1 MNRTPA
7 APRDPRPSGRARPAS
22 STPAPDQPRYAQIAT
37 QLREAIARGEYPVG
51 AQLPTELELCE
62 RLKVSRFTIR
72 EAIRVLA
79 NAGLVRRKPRAG
91 TVVTALPD
99 ETRYAQGITS
109 VRDLFQYAQ
118 STDFQYVY
126 IGRQRLSKEEARR
139 MGATVGE
146 EWIYAVAIR
155 RDKPGGRAFGITRLY
170 LNPALEGIEAMLRNS
185 HEPVYSMIERGY
197 NVRIE
202 RIEQSI
208 AGVVI
213 DAQDAANLGV
223 PAGSA
228 GLLITR
234 SYYDRGGRLLE
245 MADNTHPA
253 ERFTYHMVL
262 KR

>member
-1 MNRTPA
+1 MTRKSA
-7 APRDPRPSGRARPAS
+7 AAAAAAS
-22 STPAPDQPRYAQIAT
+22 DQPRYAQIASE
-37 QLREAIARGEYPVG
+37 LREAIARGEYPVG

-79 NAGLVRRKPRAG
+79 GAGLVRRKPRAG
-91 TVVTALPD
+91 TVVAALPD
-99 ETRYAQGITS
+99 ETRYTQGITS

-126 IGRQRLSKEEARR
+126 VGRQRLSKEEARR
-139 MGATVGE
+139 MDAAVGD

-155 RDKPGGRAFGITRLY
+155 RSMGRKGAAGAAFGITRLY
-170 LNPALEGIEAMLRNS
+170 LNPALEGIETMLRNS
-185 HEPVYSMIERGY
+185 HEPVYSMIERGFG
-197 NVRIE
+197 VRIE
-202 RIEQSI
+202 RVEQSI
-208 AGVVI
+208 AGVLI

-234 SYYDRGGRLLE
+234 SYYDRSGRLLE
-245 MADNTHPA
+245 LADNIHPA
-253 ERFTYHMVL
+253 ERFTYRMVL